1 MATINAI
8 IPMTAQT
15 TPNFQHL
22 LVSKLLFYL
31 GAVSSPA
38 SVIYVQPAA
47 RKGGPA
53 QGPWLYI
60 PIVSLGPA
68 PF

>member
-22 LVSKLLFYL
+22 LVSELLFYL
-31 GAVSSPA
+31 GAISSLA

-47 RKGGPA
+47 RIGGPA
-53 QGPWLYI
+53 
-60 PIVSLGPA
+60 
-68 PF
+68 

>member
-15 TPNFQHL
+15 MPNFQRL
-22 LVSKLLFYL
+22 SVSKLLSYL
-31 GAVSSPA
+31 GAVSSLA

-47 RKGGPA
+47 RIGGLA
-53 QGPWLYI
+53 
-60 PIVSLGPA
+60 
-68 PF
+68 